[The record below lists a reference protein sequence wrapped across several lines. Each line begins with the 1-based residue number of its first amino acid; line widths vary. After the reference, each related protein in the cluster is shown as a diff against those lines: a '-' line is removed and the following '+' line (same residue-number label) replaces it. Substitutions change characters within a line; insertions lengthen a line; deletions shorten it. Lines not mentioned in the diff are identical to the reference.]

1 MVEYLYKKSNEAIS
15 MGYESTE
22 SKHTVDHR
30 QKQLP
35 ELQRMSP
42 LQETMVVLAQTL
54 LRLCLRLF
62 VRT

>member
-1 MVEYLYKKSNEAIS
+1 MVEYFVYKSNKAIS

-30 QKQLP
+30 RKQLP
-35 ELQRMSP
+35 ELLRMSP

-54 LRLCLRLF
+54 FKLCLRLF